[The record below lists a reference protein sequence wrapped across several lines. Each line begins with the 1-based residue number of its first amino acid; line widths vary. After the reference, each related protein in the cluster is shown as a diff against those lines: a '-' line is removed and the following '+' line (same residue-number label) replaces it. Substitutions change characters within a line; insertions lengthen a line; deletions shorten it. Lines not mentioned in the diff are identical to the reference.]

1 MPVLHRLCRSLSRLA
16 LWSAG
21 AGLVAMTM
29 VVFWQVFGRYV
40 LNDTPAWAEPVAL
53 LLMSWFILLGAAV
66 GVRERDHLGF
76 EVGLAAAPKGLAHVM
91 RLATEVL
98 VLGFGLAM
106 LWYGAELSAG
116 TWSAPMPMLGIS
128 QGWDYVP
135 IAAGGAL
142 VALFSLEKLLG
153 LVVEPG
159 AAQADAEPR
168 LSAAERV

>member
-1 MPVLHRLCRSLSRLA
+1 
-16 LWSAG
+16 
-21 AGLVAMTM
+21 
-29 VVFWQVFGRYV
+29 
-40 LNDTPAWAEPVAL
+40 
-53 LLMSWFILLGAAV
+53 MSWFILLGAAV

-76 EVGLAAAPKGLAHVM
+76 EVGLAAAPRPLAYAM
-91 RLATEVL
+91 RLTTEVL

-106 LWYGAELSAG
+106 LWYGTELTIG
-116 TWSAPMPMLGIS
+116 TWGAPMPMLGIS

-153 LVVEPG
+153 LLIEPE
-159 AAQADAEPR
+159 AAQTGPEPR